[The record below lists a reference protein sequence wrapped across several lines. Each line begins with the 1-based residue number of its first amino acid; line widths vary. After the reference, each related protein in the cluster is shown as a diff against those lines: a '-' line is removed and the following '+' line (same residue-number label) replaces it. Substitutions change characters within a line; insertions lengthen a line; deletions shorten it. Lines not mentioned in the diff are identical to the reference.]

1 MRRTATKQKAYLFD
15 THALI
20 FWANRSEVSEEFIKF
35 FDKREQQGT
44 LYISSI
50 TFWEMALLV
59 QKGKL
64 SIVDTHIWKDNL
76 LSKTNLRH
84 IDPSASEMIDST
96 LLPFHHKDPFDR
108 LLIAQANFHNLTLV
122 TRDRA
127 IQTYEV
133 SCMWM

>member
-1 MRRTATKQKAYLFD
+1 MRHTSTKRKAYLFD

-20 FWANRSEVSEEFIKF
+20 FWANEREVSKEFIAF
-35 FDKREQQGT
+35 FNKQEQQGT
-44 LYISSI
+44 LYTSSI

-64 SIVDTHIWKDNL
+64 SIVDTHVWKDSL
-76 LSKTNLRH
+76 LSKTNLRL

-96 LLPFHHKDPFDR
+96 LLPLHHKDPFDR
-108 LLIAQANFHNLTLV
+108 LLIAQANSHNLVLV

-127 IQTYEV
+127 IQAYEV